1 MPGTRGFPPGKLNFL
16 NSDESRVTKNSPQ
29 TPLSRNSGDLQK
41 HQLCEISQLT

>member
-29 TPLSRNSGDLQK
+29 TPLSRNSGPAYGM
-41 HQLCEISQLT
+41 T